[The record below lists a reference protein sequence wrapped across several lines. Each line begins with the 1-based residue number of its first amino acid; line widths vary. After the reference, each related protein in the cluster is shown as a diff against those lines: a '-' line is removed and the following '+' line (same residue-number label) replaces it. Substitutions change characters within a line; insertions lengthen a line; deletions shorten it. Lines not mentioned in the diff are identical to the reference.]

1 MPLPRTWTTVVA
13 VPRSMAMSCE
23 LNLNQREKRDIDTA
37 SCHRSRAPDGHA
49 PVVIYRRARPA
60 TATIRGRFRLFLLG
74 WLDKMIRAV
83 RMGRDLRSTA
93 LGQRP
98 CQYVAC
104 RKSRSEEHTS
114 ELQSLM
120 RISYAVFCLKK
131 K

>member
-1 MPLPRTWTTVVA
+1 
-13 VPRSMAMSCE
+13 MAMSCE
-23 LNLNQREKRDIDTA
+23 LNLNQREKKDIDTA

-93 LGQRP
+93 LGQD
-98 CQYVAC
+98 
-104 RKSRSEEHTS
+104 RKSTRLNSSHYCAS
-114 ELQSLM
+114 RMPS
-120 RISYAVFCLKK
+120 S
-131 K
+131 

>member
-60 TATIRGRFRLFLLG
+60 TAAIRGRFRLFLLG

-83 RMGRDLRSTA
+83 R
-93 LGQRP
+93 
-98 CQYVAC
+98 
-104 RKSRSEEHTS
+104 SEERRVGKECVSTCRSRWWPYH
-114 ELQSLM
+114 
-120 RISYAVFCLKK
+120 YKK
-131 K
+131 NNMYTASKHVYRTTTETKRTYRQ